1 MSTDT
6 ILFDVNFRPGIDR
19 ESTQYASKGG
29 WYNGDK
35 VRFRAGKPENIRGY
49 EKRVQQA
56 FIGTGRSAHSFTSN
70 EALKYHSFGTPSHLY
85 VYAGGANF
93 DVTPLR
99 TSTTSSV
106 TYKTVASNTRI
117 LVSANSHG
125 AKVGDYFI
133 LVSSATVGGNHR
145 FLNSQFEVVSA
156 TSNNFTFNT
165 TVASSA
171 TTTITT
177 RSKFQFY
184 IHSGG
189 AQNIPELGWGVG
201 LYNAGV
207 SISGARTW
215 NSPASIS
222 GDTQTQPLRQ
232 WSLDNFGEDLLA
244 LPREGR
250 LYVWDESAGTASRA
264 VVVSTAPSA
273 SNFMFVSQQDR
284 HVICLG
290 THGVASGFDPMLVR
304 WSDQNDYTNW
314 NVNVSSTSGEN
325 QLGDGSE
332 LITGLNTRNQSLIWT
347 DNAVH
352 AMEFVGPPFI
362 FNFRQLGSNCGIAGQ
377 HAAIELD
384 GRIFWMGAKDFF
396 VYDGAVKNLPCTVR
410 RYVFDDF
417 NYDQKNKVYAGTN
430 QEFREVTWLYPSR
443 NSNEVDRYVSYN
455 PVENYWTFG
464 TTIFTTWED
473 KEVFQNIITTGQEAD
488 GDNYLYTNEP
498 EGIYTA
504 DGQRQEAFLE
514 SSEFDTT
521 PPSYGPGDSIMYL
534 DRIVPDFTIN
544 DGGRVTLN
552 MKLKNFPNGEVRE
565 KGPFVVTPT
574 TQFIRTRARSRQAII
589 RISTSTGGTNWRLGS
604 FRMDVTQDG
613 KR

>member
-19 ESTQYASKGG
+19 ESTEYASKGG

-49 EKRVQQA
+49 EKRVQQS
-56 FIGTGRSAHSFTSN
+56 FIGVGRSAHSFTSN
-70 EALKYHSFGTPSHLY
+70 EGLKYHSFGTPSHLY
-85 VYAGGANF
+85 VYTGGKNN

-106 TYKTVASNTRI
+106 TYKTVASSTRI
-117 LVSANSHG
+117 LVSSTSHG
-125 AKVGDYFI
+125 ANVGDYFI

-145 FLNSQFEVVSA
+145 FLNNQFEVVSA

-171 TTTITT
+171 TTTVTT

-189 AQNIPELGWGVG
+189 SQNIPELGWGIGV
-201 LYNAGV
+201 YNAGV
-207 SISGARTW
+207 SITGARTW

-222 GDTQTQPLRQ
+222 GDAQTEPLRQ

-244 LPREGR
+244 LPKEGR
-250 LYVWDESAGTASRA
+250 LYVWDESVGTSNRA

-314 NVNVSSTSGEN
+314 SVNVSSTSGEN

-332 LITGLNTRNQSLIWT
+332 LVTGLNTRNQSLIWT

-396 VYDGAVKNLPCTVR
+396 VYDGAVKALPCTVR
-410 RYVFDDF
+410 RYVYDDF
-417 NYDQKNKVYAGTN
+417 NFDQKEKVYAGTN
-430 QEFREVTWLYPSR
+430 QEFREVTWLYPSK
-443 NSNEVDRYVSYN
+443 NSTEIDRYVSYN

-473 KEVFQNIITTGQEAD
+473 KEVFQNIITTGKEAD

-544 DGGRVTLN
+544 DGGRVTLK